1 MHFVRWTLCTRSKRS
16 RVSAVLAALVWNIA
30 NCQAKLDMFWLN
42 IANCTA
48 VQIRQS
54 LICLGAN
61 CKFCSWSVA
70 SFAADLWPV
79 LLPSCKSLF
88 STHSSVYVLLPFVII
103 KARKFTDNKNSW
115 FVEFKCRLLFNFF
128 YESFR
133 LRNDVM
139 GSLDHSWT
147 KRFGPFGQLLA
158 IFTTFWIF
166 LTHFLKK
173 QTWEQRSLD

>member
-1 MHFVRWTLCTRSKRS
+1 MHPLQKKPGQCCVGCACLKYCKLPSKAWYVLVKILQTARQCKS
-16 RVSAVLAALVWNIA
+16 RKAWYVWAPTASSAAD
-30 NCQAKLDMFWLN
+30 QWLHLLQ
-42 IANCTA
+42 TFD
-48 VQIRQS
+48 
-54 LICLGAN
+54 L
-61 CKFCSWSVA
+61 FCFPVA
-70 SFAADLWPV
+70 SHCFQL
-79 LLPSCKSLF
+79 
-88 STHSSVYVLLPFVII
+88 SSVYVFLPFVII
-103 KARKFTDNKNSW
+103 KARKFRDNQNSW

-166 LTHFLKK
+166 LPHFLKK
-173 QTWEQRSLD
+173 QTWEQRSLDKYICS